1 MTFLIIVTLCSLL
14 LAALMSVI
22 AWRLAGEERRRS
34 EARVAVLAS
43 EIHDLD
49 AAPAVPAQQ
58 VPSSTDLFAAAQPE
72 TSAGRWATVVG
83 LGVIAFCAI
92 LALAVGL
99 SSARSAPGAGAAS
112 AAAAP
117 PLELIALDHDR
128 EGDRLVIRG
137 VVRNPASG
145 PAVPRLTAVV
155 FLFNR
160 DGGFLSSER
169 APIGAA
175 TLAPGSESPF
185 VVTVAGAGDVGRYRI
200 SFRTDD
206 RIVPHVDTRG
216 KS

>member
-1 MTFLIIVTLCSLL
+1 MTFLIIVTLCSLV

-22 AWRLAGEERRRS
+22 AWWLAGEERRRS
-34 EARVAVLAS
+34 EARVAVLTS
-43 EIHDLD
+43 EIHDAD
-49 AAPAVPAQQ
+49 VAPALPAPQ
-58 VPSSTDLFAAAQPE
+58 VALSADLFTAAQPE
-72 TSAGRWATVVG
+72 TSVGRWATVVG

-99 SSARSAPGAGAAS
+99 SGARPASGAGAAS
-112 AAAAP
+112 TAAPP
-117 PLELIALDHDR
+117 PLELLALDHDR

-160 DGGFLSSER
+160 DGGFLTSER
-169 APIGAA
+169 TAIGAA
-175 TLAPGSESPF
+175 TLAPGSEAPF
-185 VVTVAGAGDVGRYRI
+185 EVTVAGAGDVGRYRI
-200 SFRTDD
+200 SFRADD

-216 KS
+216 KT